1 MNTKRLKRR
10 LIKAIYKMNPRDEI
24 IRARSEDIRIT
35 AMEKIGKKI
44 FMRYYTTSWPPYLH
58 SSNSIELN
66 ILSLLELVYI
76 YESLKKH
83 DTEFRIF
90 RP

>member
-1 MNTKRLKRR
+1 MNAKRLKRR

-44 FMRYYTTSWPPYLH
+44 FMRYYACSCPFHPH
-58 SSNSIELN
+58 NRMELDT
-66 ILSLLELVYI
+66 LSLLELVYI
-76 YESLKKH
+76 CESLKKSK
-83 DTEFRIF
+83 RLLN
-90 RP
+90 

>member
-1 MNTKRLKRR
+1 MNTKKLKRR

-44 FMRYYTTSWPPYLH
+44 FMRYRTTAWPPCPH
-58 SSNSIELN
+58 NNIELDY
-66 ILSLLELVYI
+66 LSLLEIVYI
-76 YESLKKH
+76 YEELKKH

>member
-1 MNTKRLKRR
+1 MKTKRLKRR
-10 LIKAIYKMNPRDEI
+10 LIKAIYKMNPRNEI
-24 IRARSEDIRIT
+24 IRGYGSIQIT
-35 AMEKIGKKI
+35 ATEKIGKKI
-44 FMRYYTTSWPPYLH
+44 FMRYCILPEVSYQYSR
-58 SSNSIELN
+58 IELDT
-66 ILSLLELVYI
+66 LSFLEIVYI